1 MDVNQAIKHVMT
13 APVITVRP
21 DETMDKV
28 QRIFAEQVI
37 HHVPVAEAG
46 GRVVGMISK
55 SDYLRLLHGFTLFKA
70 RKSEDYNR
78 AILRSLLAHEVMTPQ
93 VATLHPDDSL
103 SMAAGYFRENRFHA
117 IPVVDDNGNLLGIVT
132 TYDLITHAYRDTGI
146 TT

>member
-21 DETMDKV
+21 DDTMDKV
-28 QRIFAEQVI
+28 QRIFDEEVL
-37 HHVPVAEAG
+37 HHVPVVEEG
-46 GRVVGMISK
+46 GRVAGMISK

-78 AILRSLLAHEVMTPQ
+78 AILRSLLAHEVMTRQ

-103 SMAAGYFRENRFHA
+103 GVAAGYFRENRFHA
-117 IPVVDDNGNLLGIVT
+117 IPVVDGDSNLVGIVT

-146 TT
+146 AT